1 MEACGRWNKLTRA
14 LLTRARNEIA
24 VRTNQR
30 WSTLIVAAS
39 REGYVDLRR
48 LQELNLSDMIV
59 SLHEKE
65 AKLRSLSLSLK
76 SLARWLRIGEKS
88 SAASRKKTS
97 RSGVTTTLK
106 LPSSSIS
113 TSKCAR
119 VKAMI
124 ASRRRSLRNGSATSS
139 SCFSV
144 MKSISTLNVS
154 LKVHGFNSHKPVSI
168 QLAIKSE

>member
-65 AKLRSLSLSLK
+65 AKLRSLSLCGKWSEMAHLLLK
-76 SLARWLRIGEKS
+76 
-88 SAASRKKTS
+88 
-97 RSGVTTTLK
+97 RST
-106 LPSSSIS
+106 
-113 TSKCAR
+113 
-119 VKAMI
+119 
-124 ASRRRSLRNGSATSS
+124 N
-139 SCFSV
+139 
-144 MKSISTLNVS
+144 
-154 LKVHGFNSHKPVSI
+154 
-168 QLAIKSE
+168 